1 MNVKQ
6 ALKAKNKLVTDIKNC
21 WSIIHSQNSI
31 EAGNP
36 RRYSVSNQLTKVE
49 TLIFELVELK
59 KKIHTANQPVFH
71 KIFEMAE
78 LKGMVKE
85 LKKLN
90 VEEGKV
96 NERYGSIQ
104 SIKEA
109 EMNIAERDNLVKEL
123 ENKIEVLQDELDTHN
138 AITQIQ

>member
-1 MNVKQ
+1 MTVKQ
-6 ALKAKNKLVTDIKNC
+6 ALKTKNKLVADIKAC
-21 WSIIHSQNSI
+21 WIIIDSQNSI

-36 RRYSVSNQLTKVE
+36 RRYSVKQKLEEINGLTD
-49 TLIFELVELK
+49 ELVSLK
-59 KKIHTANQPVFH
+59 SKIHTANQPVFH
-71 KIFEMAE
+71 KIFLMAE

-85 LKKLN
+85 LKKLS

-96 NERYGSIQ
+96 NERFGSIQ

-109 EMNIAERDNLVKEL
+109 EVNIAERDTLVKEL

-138 AITQIQ
+138 ATVQIV

>member
-6 ALKAKNKLVTDIKNC
+6 ALKQKNKLVADIKAC
-21 WSIIHSQNSI
+21 WAIIHSQNSI

-36 RRYSVSNQLTKVE
+36 RRYSVSTQLTKVE
-49 TLIFELVELK
+49 TLIFELVQLK
-59 KKIHTANQPVFH
+59 QKIHTANQPVFH

-109 EMNIAERDNLVKEL
+109 EMNIAERDTAVKEL
-123 ENKIEVLQDELDTHN
+123 ENKIEALQDELDTHN
-138 AITQIQ
+138 ATTQIV

>member
-1 MNVKQ
+1 MTVKQ
-6 ALKAKNKLVTDIKNC
+6 ALKQKNKLVADIKAN
-21 WSIIHSQNSI
+21 WTIINAQNSI

-36 RRYSVSNQLTKVE
+36 RRYSVVQKLDEINGLTN
-49 TLIFELVELK
+49 ELVTLK
-59 KKIHTANQPVFH
+59 ARIHAANQPVFH
-71 KIFEMAE
+71 KIFLMAE
-78 LKGMVKE
+78 LKGMAKE
-85 LKKLN
+85 LKKLS

-109 EMNIAERDNLVKEL
+109 EVNIAERDTLVKEL

-138 AITQIQ
+138 ATVQII